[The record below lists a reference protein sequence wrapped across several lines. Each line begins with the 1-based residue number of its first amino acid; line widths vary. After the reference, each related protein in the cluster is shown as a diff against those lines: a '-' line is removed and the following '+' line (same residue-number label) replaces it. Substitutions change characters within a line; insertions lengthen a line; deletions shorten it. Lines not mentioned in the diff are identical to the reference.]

1 MSWAYITY
9 EQGKKIEAI
18 CAEHYTAP
26 GYRDSD
32 CPICPIRKTCRMDLP
47 TGETA
52 ADAVRRTKLFETA
65 LLEAA
70 EKAMGGQEQ

>member
-9 EQGKKIEAI
+9 EQGKKIETI

-32 CPICPIRKTCRMDLP
+32 CSTCPIRKTCRMDLP

-52 ADAVRRTKLFETA
+52 ADAARRTKLFETA